1 MRTKQFKNFVMLSW
15 VSFKN
20 TDKYFSLSQISSW
33 KKPKNSLS
41 SEKNGCGK
49 DIKKKIKAYVFFRN
63 MKKLLAKR
71 NMFLFSFSYHWL

>member
-1 MRTKQFKNFVMLSW
+1 MLSW

-49 DIKKKIKAYVFFRN
+49 DIKKKNQSLCFLQEYEKA
-63 MKKLLAKR
+63 LSEA
-71 NMFLFSFSYHWL
+71 